1 MSNFA
6 AACAS
11 GSLRSRLDG
20 RPVTHFDHRW
30 TDGGVD
36 VLASFTGAHLL
47 HLAVAAC
54 VLNDLH
60 READARGVPLNG
72 VLVEA
77 EGDFG
82 DDWSSTGIT
91 YRVEVDSPAEAAAIS
106 ELIVIVDQLAEIPH
120 AVRTGT
126 TVSRVG

>member
-1 MSNFA
+1 MSNYA
-6 AACAS
+6 VACAS

-20 RPVTHFDHRW
+20 QPVTHLDHRW
-30 TDGGVD
+30 TDAGVD

-60 READARGVPLNG
+60 READARGFPLNG

-91 YRVEVDSPAEAAAIS
+91 
-106 ELIVIVDQLAEIPH
+106 
-120 AVRTGT
+120 TG
-126 TVSRVG
+126 

>member
-1 MSNFA
+1 MSNYA
-6 AACAS
+6 VTCAS

-20 RPVTHFDHRW
+20 RPFTHFEHRW

-47 HLAVAAC
+47 HLSVAAC

-60 READARGVPLNG
+60 READGRGVPLAG

-82 DDWSSTGIT
+82 DDWSSTGIS
-91 YRVEVDSPAEAAAIS
+91 YQVDVDSRADPSGIA
-106 ELIVIVDQLAEIPH
+106 ELIAIVDQIAEIPR
-120 AVRTGT
+120 AVRVGI
-126 TVSRVG
+126 TVLRVG

>member
-1 MSNFA
+1 MSNYA
-6 AACAS
+6 VTCAS

-47 HLAVAAC
+47 HLSVAAC

-60 READARGVPLNG
+60 READGRGVPLDG

-91 YRVEVDSPAEAAAIS
+91 YRVEVDSPADPSGIADLKA
-106 ELIVIVDQLAEIPH
+106 LVDQIAEIPR
-120 AVRTGT
+120 AVRAGT
-126 TVSRVG
+126 TVARAD